1 MNEDEVFDEDQ
12 MIEWLMEER
21 GIDFEEA
28 QRLWWLMD
36 GIN

>member
-1 MNEDEVFDEDQ
+1 MEEEPINDGQ

-21 GIDFEEA
+21 GVDFEEA

>member
-1 MNEDEVFDEDQ
+1 MDEELTNDEQ
-12 MIEWLMEER
+12 MIEFLMEER
-21 GIDFEEA
+21 GVSFEEA